1 MDSTVTDPIYPGG
14 LGSISSGDTVKA
26 KLLICAML
34 DHSLS
39 HNSPLPKSIEAS
51 QGIFTNYIQFMDN
64 VARNWGTIRTTE
76 NGLQRLKKIH
86 EKVLQWNKEP
96 VIDPVYVKNHGTV
109 LDYDTAEQKRKRKNY
124 AFYEGYTRLY
134 YECEI
139 NDYSVSE
146 NCGAGVLFNKSDN
159 IKLYIANGTDSLN
172 MFTDAIIEGQ
182 HRIIIPANDTAKF
195 NRFKESGLWVKGNIA
210 GDTSKQVYYT
220 GIHSV
225 RLPIQYTTGV
235 IKPIN
240 TEFSLAEEKS
250 TLRDITG
257 TLVSGYGANL
267 FKIFTLKQEDGK
279 EKIYE
284 DKNNSAVIQNEKKL
298 ITIDSAYFDKMNIV
312 TEFKA
317 QGTEAE
323 INRLTINKRNQYS
336 AELESNGPGG
346 STVQLRVKKLL
357 NGNMEP
363 VIVIDKYI
371 STGDLFLAFGQIN
384 SFDTIVGYSY
394 ELLLTPPGDLGNFWG
409 EDKEEYVLEVTD
421 GIKLFVSNSS
431 PDTKTQIL
439 PDITGTYGE
448 KGSNSIVL
456 TRSCYVSDILSKGKG
471 YIIAEAGG
479 ENSFTVMVREKSDGE
494 TGIVQ
499 TRAEKILVSTVWK
512 NVIAEPVSNRNADNF
527 AVVSPP
533 VENPSGLGTKDYS
546 VFRIDVKGADP
557 SFSGEKII
565 WRSGNQ
571 REVRIEKEYEYGKE
585 GRIKSKRRGI
595 DNDNVVKVELP
606 GKQGPVPEFQT
617 MQLKENKIKT
627 TFYVG
632 YDDEG
637 NKHFTDSEL
646 DMILYEVNEIYKQVA
661 MKFVRHDID
670 RGKAGAINDSLALP
684 KFREIDSSEVFF
696 DLVDLDS
703 ATDGVE
709 IYLVQSLYD
718 NSAGLN
724 TLGGTAVAVYYNT
737 IKKPIILIARTVAHE
752 LGHASGLD
760 DIYDIAPD
768 ETSVPEDT
776 LPSVALLPLDCNS
789 DACFYDT
796 TKATYSYHNIL
807 KRLLMYGVET
817 DYTGELDIPRGK
829 VWGVAKNYGEESY
842 EIKKVRVGLEDMEIL
857 YSGSIHFRDP
867 KHE

>member
-1 MDSTVTDPIYPGG
+1 
-14 LGSISSGDTVKA
+14 VKA
-26 KLLICAML
+26 KILICAML

-64 VARNWGTIRTTE
+64 VPRNWGTIRTSE
-76 NGLQRLKKIH
+76 KGLQRLKKIH

-96 VIDPVYVKNHGTV
+96 VIDPVYVKNYGTV

-134 YECEI
+134 YECEFL
-139 NDYSVSE
+139 DYSVSE

-172 MFTDAIIEGQ
+172 MFTDAIIEGH

-195 NRFKESGLWVKGNIA
+195 NRFKESGLWVMGNIA

-394 ELLLTPPGDLGNFWG
+394 ELLLTPPEDLGNFWG

-479 ENSFTVMVREKSDGE
+479 ENSLTVMVREKSDGE

-565 WRSGNQ
+565 WRSDHVLWVDIQN
-571 REVRIEKEYEYGKE
+571 EYEYGKE
-585 GRIKSKRRGI
+585 GRIKSRSNRTGV
-595 DNDNVVKVELP
+595 DNLLKVMLP
-606 GKQGPVPEFQT
+606 GDQGAIPEFQISH
-617 MQLKENKIKT
+617 LWEKEVKI

-632 YDDEG
+632 YDADG
-637 NKHFTDSEL
+637 NKILTDDDL
-646 DMILYEVNEIYKQVA
+646 KQILGTVNEIYKQVA

-670 RGKAGAINDSLALP
+670 PGKVGAINDSL
-684 KFREIDSSEVFF
+684 KIDYYREISDTTDFYN
-696 DLVDLDS
+696 LVDLDGG
-703 ATDGVE
+703 TGGVE
-709 IYLVQSLYD
+709 VYFVQSLYNNTNGV
-718 NSAGLN
+718 NSKRGA
-724 TLGGTAVAVYYNT
+724 AVAVYRGT
-737 IKKPIILIARTVAHE
+737 SKKPLVSIARTAAHE
-752 LGHASGLD
+752 LGHATGLE
-760 DIYDIAPD
+760 DIYDIAKD
-768 ETSVPEDT
+768 GTSISGDI
-776 LPSVALLPLDCNS
+776 LPSGALLPMDCNL

-796 TKATYSYHNIL
+796 TKATYSYYNIL
-807 KRLLMYGVET
+807 RKLLMYGYAVAG
-817 DYTGELDIPRGK
+817 DSELEKYDIPRGK
-829 VWGVAKNYGEESY
+829 VFGVGKKSGQEGY
-842 EIKKVRVGLEDMEIL
+842 EIKMNDVGLEDMFVVRNGKL
-857 YSGSIHFRDP
+857 YYRDP
-867 KHE
+867 VHE